1 MENYDVI
8 IKNEFGVEAKLEEGN
23 VWLCQKDIEHLFGS
37 SHSNVSEHIK
47 NIFLSKEQDENS
59 VCRFF
64 RHTGPDGKNYN
75 IKYYNKEM
83 VMSIGFKINSEIAIE
98 FRKWAIEVI
107 NSGLSNKYAPPCN
120 CIECVPL
127 LQTIQMVQE
136 NTRRINKIEMFKE
149 HELTFQK
156 GEQFEGYLSIKK
168 FLETAKQSIYIIDDY
183 FDNSFD
189 EVLKK
194 INVSTTIITD
204 PNNKIESNEIYI
216 VKKTKAFHD
225 RFIFADGV
233 GYHLGCSLKDIGNS
247 LAIATRLESI
257 KLSDL
262 LKLIK

>member
-1 MENYDVI
+1 MENYDII
-8 IKNEFGVEAKLEEGN
+8 IKNKFGVEAKLEEGN
-23 VWLCQKDIEHLFGS
+23 VWLCQKDIEHLFDS
-37 SHSNVSEHIK
+37 SHSNVTEHIQ
-47 NIFLSKEQDENS
+47 NIFSTKEQDEKS

-64 RHTGPDGKNYN
+64 RHTAKDGKSYN
-75 IKYYNKEM
+75 TKYYNKEM
-83 VMSIGFKINSEIAIE
+83 IMSIGFKINSIIAIE

-107 NSGLSNKYAPPCN
+107 NSGLANKYAPPCK
-120 CIECVPL
+120 CDECAPL

-136 NTRRINKIEMFKE
+136 NTRRINEIEAKKN
-149 HELTFQK
+149 HEICFQK

-183 FDNSFD
+183 FDHSFD
-189 EVLKK
+189 DVLKE

-204 PNNKIESNEIYI
+204 PNNPIESNEIYD

-233 GYHLGCSLKDIGNS
+233 GYHIGCSLKDIGNS
-247 LAIATRLESI
+247 LAITTRLESI
-257 KLSDL
+257 SLTDL